1 MLHLGEW
8 QTFYVI
14 VGSSAA
20 QLTGLQFVVIALSAR
35 GRSIGDVAQVEAF
48 GTPTLV
54 HFGAVLT
61 IAAIMSIPGHSASSL
76 SLCLGAA
83 GAAGVAYAVATTI
96 RAARQKGYEPVLED
110 WLWHAG
116 FPIAAYA
123 ALLVTGILAYCRMSA
138 SLYVLAATAISL
150 LFIGIHNAWDAAV
163 YISVHKRDG
172 V

>member
-61 IAAIMSIPGHSASSL
+61 MAAIMCIPGHTAGSL
-76 SLCLGAA
+76 SFCLGAA
-83 GAAGVAYAVATTI
+83 GALGVAYAVTTTI

-116 FPIAAYA
+116 FPIVAYS
-123 ALLVTGILAYCRMSA
+123 ALLLAGIAACQYTRA
-138 SLYVLAATAISL
+138 SLYVLAATALCL